1 MTEQRQSLMTRPVP
15 ARRQTLAKQ
24 AEEMRAHYNAA
35 REERIRRQGG
45 RIYEYDLQDD
55 SSEDRWQ
62 TRKDE

>member
-1 MTEQRQSLMTRPVP
+1 MTRPVP

-24 AEEMRAHYNAA
+24 AEEMRVHYNAT

-55 SSEDRWQ
+55 SSEDCWQ
-62 TRKDE
+62 TRKEE